1 MFKRLLITSC
11 FVIIALM
18 AIGWKYQQ
26 YLINPWTR
34 DGLVRAQIVQI
45 TPRVTGPIIHL
56 NIKDNSQVK
65 AGQVLFTVDPRTYKT
80 ALEKAKGN
88 LDQAKAQLQRA
99 KDEANRGRQLAQRQP
114 GAISKITLVQ
124 QKNTVTAAK
133 AGVEAAKALYDQ
145 SKLDLSFTKV
155 TAPVDGYITNL
166 NLNVG
171 SQVVANQPVVALID
185 KHSFWIDGFFKETD
199 ISDVTTGDKAT
210 VTLMAYGAQPLSG
223 NVESIGYGIAHK
235 DGSTGNSLLPN
246 VNPTFQWIRLAQ
258 RIPVRIRLDH
268 VPQDI
273 QFRIGSSASIVI
285 HKKHLAQNALLQ
297 RIEEVI

>member
-11 FVIIALM
+11 FVLIALM

-56 NIKDNSQVK
+56 NIKDNYEVK
-65 AGQVLFTVDPRTYKT
+65 AGQVLFIIDPRTYKA
-80 ALEKAKGN
+80 ALEKAQGI

-99 KDEANRGRQLAQRQP
+99 KDESSQKLQLVQHQP
-114 GAISKITLVQ
+114 DAISKMTIAKQNKMLA
-124 QKNTVTAAK
+124 TAKTA
-133 AGVEAAKALYDQ
+133 VEIAEATYEQ

-166 NLNVG
+166 NLNIG

-185 KHSFWIDGFFKETD
+185 EHSFWIDGFFKETD

-210 VTLMAYGAQPLSG
+210 VTLMAYGDQQLSG
-223 NVESIGYGIAHK
+223 YVESIGYGIAHK

-258 RIPVRIRLDH
+258 RIPVHIQLEH
-268 VPQDI
+268 VPQNI

-285 HKKHLAQNALLQ
+285 HKKKFAHSSLAQRTKELK
-297 RIEEVI
+297 

>member
-18 AIGWKYQQ
+18 SIGWKYQQ

-45 TPRVTGPIIHL
+45 TPRVTGPIIKL
-56 NIKDNSQVK
+56 NIKDNSEVK
-65 AGQVLFTVDPRTYKT
+65 AGQVLFTIDPRTYKT

-114 GAISKITLVQ
+114 GAISQITLVH
-124 QKNTVTAAK
+124 QKNAVTSAQAC
-133 AGVEAAKALYDQ
+133 VEAAKALYDQ
-145 SKLDLSFTKV
+145 SKLNLSFTKV
-155 TAPVDGYITNL
+155 TAPADGYITNL

-199 ISDVTTGDKAT
+199 ISGIAIGDKTT
-210 VTLMAYGAQPLSG
+210 VTLMAYGDQPLSG
-223 NVESIGYGIAHK
+223 YVESIGYGIAHK

-273 QFRIGSSASIVI
+273 QFRISSSASIVI
-285 HKKHLAQNALLQ
+285 HKKHLAQNSLLQ
-297 RIEEVI
+297 QIKELV